1 MASLLDKD
9 FEDRIEYLKNR
20 KDVLVGLYSQTFIP
34 IRLKSN
40 IAKDFEHEIKLLS
53 SNNLEELIVYREL
66 SRKLALELE
75 NVSELKRDNKYIYLN
90 DKVRKIVYDGDKYL
104 KEREKFLL
112 ELFAHK
118 NVRPVNYVSIV
129 SMFGAD
135 CKLIYDDKKTTGK
148 THAERVEEFRIK
160 CKDLREV
167 KIKSFPPEQ
176 ADAIKSVKGI
186 IPKMYALDRSGM
198 DFVTWKKS
206 LYFLDRRAKVWSKA
220 YRQEEIG
227 NERFD
232 DVVKAFLTEIDI
244 KLLCGEI
251 KEDAAVLFQN
261 EFMKLMDKAY
271 RRKETLSNLK
281 ESNQL
286 NRIYD
291 RLVYHFLGRERYLL
305 SRYENPNIPVSMK
318 EDFKD
323 IYKTELSLF
332 VEDEDV
338 KDMFFERFENMIDGI
353 EKEDLSDKKVE
364 NSSKKAVIS
373 SKNYM

>member
-1 MASLLDKD
+1 MSSLLDAD
-9 FEDRIEYLKNR
+9 FQDRIEYLKDR
-20 KDVLVGLYSQTFIP
+20 KDILVGLYSQTFIP
-34 IRLKSN
+34 TRLKSN
-40 IAKDFEHEIKLLS
+40 IVKDFEHEIKLLS

-66 SRKLALELE
+66 SKKLALELE

-90 DKVRKIVYDGDKYL
+90 NKVRNIVYDGDKYL
-104 KEREKFLL
+104 KEREQFLL
-112 ELFAHK
+112 GLFAHK
-118 NVRPVNYVSIV
+118 NVRPVNYVSVV
-129 SMFGAD
+129 SMFGSD
-135 CKLIYDDKKTTGK
+135 CKLIFDDHKTTGK
-148 THAERVEEFRIK
+148 THEARVDEFRIK
-160 CKDLREV
+160 CKDLREA

-176 ADAIKSVKGI
+176 IDAIKSVKGLL
-186 IPKMYALDRSGM
+186 PRLFALDREDM
-198 DFVTWKKS
+198 DFTTWKKS
-206 LYFLDRRAKVWSKA
+206 LYFLDRRAKIWSKA
-220 YRQEEIG
+220 YRQEKIG

-232 DVVKAFLTEIDI
+232 DVINAFLTEIDI
-244 KLLCGEI
+244 KLYCGEI
-251 KEDAAVLFQN
+251 KEDASNLFQN

-291 RLVYHFLGRERYLL
+291 RLIYHFLGREHYLL
-305 SRYENPNIPVSMK
+305 SRYENPNIPISMK

-364 NSSKKAVIS
+364 NSSKKAVILS
-373 SKNYM
+373 ENYM